1 MAAKRPARRPGPAP
15 QPRVSVDPSAPL
27 VLALDTSG
35 PIEGIALAQGDLVLG
50 TWSGRRPGRAGS
62 GLVGRIQQ
70 VLSWCGREAN
80 QLSGLAAVTGPG
92 AFTGLRVGVATLR
105 GMATA
110 LSIPTFAYSS
120 GTAWA
125 AGLAGA
131 ELPVAVT
138 LDARRREVYGALL
151 RAPVDAR
158 PESLL
163 EVRVREPR
171 EWFACLAAAN
181 SCVEGVNLVGDG
193 ARLYADLAREI
204 LGERA
209 HFADAVPAG
218 ASVAWMAR
226 DGIAR
231 LELGDPGDRPLR
243 PLYLRDHDAAI
254 ARQKSTAGDKK

>member
-1 MAAKRPARRPGPAP
+1 MGAKRPVRRPGPAP
-15 QPRVSVDPSAPL
+15 QARVRVDPEAPL

-50 TWSGRRPGRAGS
+50 SWSGRRPGRSGS

-70 VLSWCGREAN
+70 VLSWCDREAS

-110 LSIPTFAYSS
+110 LSIPTFGYGSD
-120 GTAWA
+120 TAWA

-131 ELPVAVT
+131 ARPIAVT
-138 LDARRREVYGALL
+138 LDARRKEVYGALL
-151 RAPVDAR
+151 HAPLEGR
-158 PESLL
+158 PESLMA
-163 EVRVREPR
+163 VRVEAARD
-171 EWFACLAAAN
+171 WFESLAAAD
-181 SCVEGVNLVGDG
+181 SCADGVYLVGEG

-209 HFADAVPAG
+209 QFGDATPQG
-218 ASVAWMAR
+218 ASVSWMAR
-226 DGIAR
+226 DVVGR
-231 LELGDPGDRPLR
+231 LLAGEVGEDPLR
-243 PLYLRDHDAAI
+243 PIYLRDHDAAI
-254 ARQKSTAGDKK
+254 ARKVSPPGGRT